1 MGLLKDS
8 FGGLR
13 EYGFCIAD
21 QKKAHPFKFMDGF
34 YTGAKLY
41 DKAPDAH
48 RRLRRTAPPG
58 FLSSAPLPPPDN
70 AVSSVSMIE
79 AGSELLKLRVGKRI
93 GLISINFAERI
104 RRVEH
109 ISIVYS

>member
-1 MGLLKDS
+1 LEDYANTDFALQTKRKLTRS
-8 FGGLR
+8 NLWAVFL
-13 EYGFCIAD
+13 
-21 QKKAHPFKFMDGF
+21 Q
-34 YTGAKLY
+34 AKRY

-79 AGSELLKLRVGKRI
+79 AGSELLKVRAGKGI

-109 ISIVYS
+109 ISIVHS